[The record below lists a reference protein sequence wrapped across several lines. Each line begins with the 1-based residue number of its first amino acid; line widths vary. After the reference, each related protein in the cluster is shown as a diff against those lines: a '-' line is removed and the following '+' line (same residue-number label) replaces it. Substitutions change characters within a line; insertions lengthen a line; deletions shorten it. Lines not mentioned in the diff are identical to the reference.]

1 MLAAAGK
8 KAGISALLVSFVL
21 ASTPAFAQTP
31 PTAPSPAPT
40 SPAAPPPSPP
50 EGGANPAATPP
61 PQVAPPELPTPP
73 SPPPP
78 EVAPPPPPPP
88 SPLPPEG
95 AAPMGPPS
103 PVPAYIFWGLGG
115 ASLVV
120 GGVFGIMA
128 LSAKSD
134 FDDHP
139 TYSQADTVHDRSVAA
154 DVGLGL
160 GLVLAVSGTLFYFMQ
175 DQGGPS
181 PRAQNSAKPV
191 ATVRVDPLVTP
202 HTRGGALTLHF

>member
-1 MLAAAGK
+1 
-8 KAGISALLVSFVL
+8 
-21 ASTPAFAQTP
+21 
-31 PTAPSPAPT
+31 
-40 SPAAPPPSPP
+40 
-50 EGGANPAATPP
+50 
-61 PQVAPPELPTPP
+61 
-73 SPPPP
+73 
-78 EVAPPPPPPP
+78 
-88 SPLPPEG
+88 
-95 AAPMGPPS
+95 MGPPS
-103 PVPAYIFWGLGG
+103 PVPAYILWGLGG

-160 GLVLAVSGTLFYFMQ
+160 GLILAASGTIFYFMQ
-175 DQGGPS
+175 DPGGAPVQGQGKG
-181 PRAQNSAKPV
+181 KPV